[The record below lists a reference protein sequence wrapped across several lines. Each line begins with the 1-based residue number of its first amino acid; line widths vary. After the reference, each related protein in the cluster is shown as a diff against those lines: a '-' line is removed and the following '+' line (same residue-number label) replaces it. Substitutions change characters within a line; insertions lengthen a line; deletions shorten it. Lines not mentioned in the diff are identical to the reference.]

1 MVLTD
6 CGTIPE
12 RYLWVKGMK
21 MTISRKL
28 LLGYLAMALLTVL
41 ASVYAIISLRSLN
54 NLTYAIINQDS
65 LLLNKSK
72 GMIDALLAQE
82 SAEKKY
88 LILRDPSIAELFWT
102 RSREFTSSLEA
113 LRVGQPPQMA
123 AILKRISID
132 HDRYDELFH
141 AEVSL
146 VETNNLQEAMILS
159 DRDSRQIID
168 NIAGALHSL
177 ERKAERSMDIR
188 MNLIKAQGT
197 EASRITMILSV
208 VSLLSGFFL
217 AILITYNI
225 SRPLR
230 KLEQATGLVAEG
242 IFDTDLDIRRQDEI
256 GRLADAFSVM
266 TERLKVL
273 EARNL
278 DASPLTGLPGNM
290 VIEEEIKRRLR
301 AGKPF
306 ALCHVDLDNFKP
318 FADKYGYAWGSEVIK
333 EVARILTDEI
343 TATDPEGDFVG
354 HIGGDDF
361 VIISDP
367 ARAEAFCKRIVSRFD
382 GEIMKFYSNKDK
394 QRGFIVG
401 KDRNGHSQK
410 FPLITVTIAMV
421 TDDGSRIESPLEM
434 AKMAAQLKEYGKT
447 LPGSNYV
454 RQEDQP
460 QMS

>member
-1 MVLTD
+1 
-6 CGTIPE
+6 
-12 RYLWVKGMK
+12 MK

-65 LLLNKSK
+65 LMLNKSK

-113 LRVGQPPQMA
+113 LRVDQPPQMA

-168 NIAGALHSL
+168 TIAGALHSL
-177 ERKAERSMDIR
+177 ERKAERSTDIR
-188 MNLIKAQGT
+188 MNLIKTQGT

-256 GRLADAFSVM
+256 GRLADAFRAM
-266 TERLKVL
+266 TDRLKVL

-290 VIEEEIKRRLR
+290 VIEEEIERRLK
-301 AGKPF
+301 AGNPF

-343 TATDPEGDFVG
+343 TTSGAEGDFVG

-361 VIISDP
+361 VIISGP
-367 ARAEAFCKRIVSRFD
+367 ERAEAICKQIVSKFD
-382 GEIMKFYSNKDK
+382 GEILKFYSNKDK

-434 AKMAAQLKEYGKT
+434 AKMAAKLKEYGKT

-454 RQEDQP
+454 KQEDQP
-460 QMS
+460 GMS